1 LYQTLLSD
9 SRLFQFLLRIDRY
22 LAADA
27 KAGGCRCGG
36 KLHGARY
43 PRKPRGIPSKLDDD
57 SYRMRDSFCCATEG
71 CRRRTTP
78 ASFRFLG
85 RRVFVSAAVVLVSVL
100 RDGPTPTRMA
110 ALRKLVEVSPRTVGR
125 WRSWWRETFVQTP
138 FWRAVRGFFRVPV
151 DESAL
156 PLSLLEA
163 FPANSAKR
171 KLLRLLR
178 LIGPLTTSSLL
189 QDICGSMLSRR
200 RCGSTRGLRG
210 A

>member
-1 LYQTLLSD
+1 
-9 SRLFQFLLRIDRY
+9 
-22 LAADA
+22 
-27 KAGGCRCGG
+27 
-36 KLHGARY
+36 
-43 PRKPRGIPSKLDDD
+43 
-57 SYRMRDSFCCATEG
+57 
-71 CRRRTTP
+71 
-78 ASFRFLG
+78 
-85 RRVFVSAAVVLVSVL
+85 
-100 RDGPTPTRMA
+100 MA